1 MELRRTAVPGGGT
14 ATLHMDVTERRAMEG
29 QLRQAQKMEAV
40 GQLTGGIAHDFNNIL
55 GAILGNLT
63 FLEPAVR
70 DDATLHERWK
80 RAMGAADRAA
90 RQVERLLAFS
100 RRQRLAPEVVDVNA
114 LIGGMLDLLESSL
127 GHGVTL
133 TTELAPD
140 LPAVRVDPGQLENT
154 LINLAI
160 NARDAMQGQGQI
172 ALTTA
177 RLDAQAVEIAVSDT
191 GCGIPPEL
199 LDRVCEPFFTTKP
212 SGKGSGLGLSM
223 VYGFVRQSGGDL
235 RIDSEPGHGTRVRI
249 TLPVA
254 TQSGDASDA
263 AENTAGVA
271 LGTVP
276 RGGGETILV
285 VEDDPDLLAA
295 TADQIGGLGYRVIT
309 ANNGVAALETLAREP
324 AIRLLYTDVAMPP
337 PWDGPTLAREALARW
352 PSLAVLFTSGEHREV
367 IDPPAELLP
376 KPVPV
381 DQLARAVHR
390 VLGGQSFSTSTSKT

>member
-1 MELRRTAVPGGGT
+1 MNDGLTVFDEAGRLVAWNPQVLRLYGLSQRDIGIGAPLAQILQALNEKGARVCTTLGEGIPLSGLPAAGGTGGRQLEVRCPDGRVVELRRTAVPGGGT

-63 FLEPAVR
+63 FLEPAVQ
-70 DDATLHERWK
+70 DDASLHERWK

-133 TTELAPD
+133 TTELAPE

-154 LINLAI
+154 LVNLAI
-160 NARDAMQGQGQI
+160 NARDAMQGRG
-172 ALTTA
+172 AA
-177 RLDAQAVEIAVSDT
+177 RPRRRPGWMRRPWRSPSSDT

-235 RIDSEPGHGTRVRI
+235 RIDSAPGRGTRVHI

-263 AENTAGVA
+263 A
-271 LGTVP
+271 
-276 RGGGETILV
+276 
-285 VEDDPDLLAA
+285 D
-295 TADQIGGLGYRVIT
+295 
-309 ANNGVAALETLAREP
+309 
-324 AIRLLYTDVAMPP
+324 
-337 PWDGPTLAREALARW
+337 
-352 PSLAVLFTSGEHREV
+352 EHRRAS
-367 IDPPAELLP
+367 PSGTAA
-376 KPVPV
+376 
-381 DQLARAVHR
+381 AR
-390 VLGGQSFSTSTSKT
+390 

>member
-1 MELRRTAVPGGGT
+1 MNDGLTVFDEAGRLVAWNPQVLRLYGLSQRDIGIGAPLAQMLQALNEKGARVCTTLGEGIPLSGLPAAGGTGGQQLEVRCPDGRVVELRRTAVPGGGT

-212 SGKGSGLGLSM
+212 SGKGSGLRAEHGLRLRAA
-223 VYGFVRQSGGDL
+223 VRRGPAHRQRTGARHQGAHH
-235 RIDSEPGHGTRVRI
+235 PAG
-249 TLPVA
+249 
-254 TQSGDASDA
+254 SDP
-263 AENTAGVA
+263 E
-271 LGTVP
+271 
-276 RGGGETILV
+276 RGCVGRG
-285 VEDDPDLLAA
+285 
-295 TADQIGGLGYRVIT
+295 
-309 ANNGVAALETLAREP
+309 
-324 AIRLLYTDVAMPP
+324 
-337 PWDGPTLAREALARW
+337 
-352 PSLAVLFTSGEHREV
+352 GEHRRRR
-367 IDPPAELLP
+367 PRN
-376 KPVPV
+376 
-381 DQLARAVHR
+381 RAAGWRGDHS
-390 VLGGQSFSTSTSKT
+390 GGG